1 MLNRILAFALL
12 LVPTNALA
20 QSVITQ
26 GSAPIG
32 STCDLGFTTPD
43 AIDCAGYYSGNLIN
57 GSALDIANQQ
67 DAIAALDG
75 DFVWNGAWADVEA
88 YKVLTLENGNQ
99 LNFGTKLFGQT
110 IVGAHFGNIAEGV
123 GNASVFWLFDFG
135 SEGVNSII
143 LDNPKSFSNAVL
155 YKTGAVPEPATW
167 AMMILGFLA
176 VGFAMR
182 RTRRPALMQLA

>member
-12 LVPTNALA
+12 FVPTNALA

-88 YKVLTLENGNQ
+88 YKGYAEAQKQDWTNARQQLDAGSGALEQ
-99 LNFGTKLFGQT
+99 HPPAWRARFELALAQSAFELNDYAAAQ
-110 IVGAHFGNIAEGV
+110 AAQ
-123 GNASVFWLFDFG
+123 
-135 SEGVNSII
+135 
-143 LDNPKSFSNAVL
+143 PCQ
-155 YKTGAVPEPATW
+155 
-167 AMMILGFLA
+167 
-176 VGFAMR
+176 R
-182 RTRRPALMQLA
+182 